1 MSLIFFACSSS
12 KVPSSLGDSTLE
24 IIVTKADADSYWSS
38 RADTSFALRAL
49 LSYQELAQKDS
60 ESVDLGSKLS
70 RAYYYC
76 GQFLTD
82 NSTKRD
88 SLFML
93 GYEASQ
99 GILMRNQE
107 YYNLLFSTGDE
118 KMAIRGLDGEY
129 LDILYWG
136 MANYGRWLETKGP
149 LVRLGQRDLIWTTL
163 EHVHDLDS
171 NFYYGAY
178 YRYKGALLA
187 RDPESEGDSLEIRA
201 AFETAIEIAPE
212 YFGNYTFMARY
223 YCPLVNDKDLF
234 YQLLT
239 QVITAET
246 DQELPYFPENQ
257 HEKRLAEELMIQAEK
272 ENWFQL

>member
-1 MSLIFFACSSS
+1 LLNCSGS
-12 KVPSSLGDSTLE
+12 KIPDNAPIPVSEVLPSE
-24 IIVTKADADSYWSS
+24 ADADIFWSL
-38 RADTSFALRAL
+38 RADSVSAFRAL
-49 LSYQELAQKDS
+49 WAYEELTRKDT
-60 ESVDLGSKLS
+60 ESVLLGAKLA

-82 NSTKRD
+82 SPARKD

-99 GILMRNQE
+99 IVLMRNHD

-118 KMAIRGLDGEY
+118 KMAVQGLDGQY

-163 EHVHDLDS
+163 EHIQELDS
-171 NFYYGAY
+171 NYYYGAY
-178 YRYKGALLA
+178 HRYKGALLA
-187 RDPESEGDSLEIRA
+187 RDPESERDTLAIRE
-201 AFETAIEIAPE
+201 AFEAAIKSAPD
-212 YFGNYTFMARY
+212 YLGNYTFMARY
-223 YCPLVNDKDLF
+223 YCPLVKDKDLF

-239 QVITAET
+239 LVITSET
-246 DQELPYFPENQ
+246 DENLPFSPENQ
-257 HEKRLAEELMIQAEK
+257 HEKRLAELLMIKAEK
-272 ENWFQL
+272 ENWFPS